1 MIVYRQYSKKKM
13 FLIVEVDEV
22 FQVVIVGG
30 EVDQVFKHFF
40 EGTWWEECRVAKEVG
55 VLIRHTV
62 IL

>member
-1 MIVYRQYSKKKM
+1 M
-13 FLIVEVDEV
+13 FLIVEVVEV